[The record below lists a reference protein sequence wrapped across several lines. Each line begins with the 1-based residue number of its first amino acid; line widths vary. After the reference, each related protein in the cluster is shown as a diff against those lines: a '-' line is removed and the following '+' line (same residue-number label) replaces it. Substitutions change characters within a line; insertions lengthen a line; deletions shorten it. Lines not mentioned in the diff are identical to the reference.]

1 MIELEEG
8 GWVSSEDVQDL
19 LAECDAIVVSLQ
31 KRLTEKE
38 NSVIDWKSL
47 LLKKEATIGSLRTS
61 LAATNDALKERIRI
75 SNQLFKDFET
85 EQRHSDRLHARI
97 GGLYS
102 MIAVSILANIA
113 LAVTFYLEIV
123 GDTIGKIN

>member
-1 MIELEEG
+1 MQRYDALLEEDPEG
-8 GWVSSEDVQDL
+8 GWVHYEDVQEIL
-19 LAECDAIVVSLQ
+19 EQGDAVNDSLHNRIEQ
-31 KRLTEKE
+31 SEK
-38 NSVIDWKSL
+38 SIADWKSRFL
-47 LLKKEATIGSLRTS
+47 QKESIIGSLRTS

-75 SNQLFKDFET
+75 SNQLFKDFEA

-113 LAVTFYLEIV
+113 LAVHFI
-123 GDTIGKIN
+123 